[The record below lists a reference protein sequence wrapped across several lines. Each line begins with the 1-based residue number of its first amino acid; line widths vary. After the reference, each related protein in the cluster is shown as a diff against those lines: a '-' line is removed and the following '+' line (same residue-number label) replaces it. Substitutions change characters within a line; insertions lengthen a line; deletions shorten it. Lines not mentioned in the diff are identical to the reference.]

1 MNQATPEATEASSN
15 SEVRILKIASCPS
28 LSGRSNLTYHIG
40 NGASG
45 ICLRVFSNS
54 GSGFFSKEW
63 VELSAVQNAFEKVPD
78 GIALTAHVLSPL
90 FQAKSANNQSFL
102 FAALKYEGL
111 VRTVPDSKGRYER
124 ADVSEFMA
132 EADVLLS

>member
-1 MNQATPEATEASSN
+1 MNQATPEATEASIN
-15 SEVRILKIASCPS
+15 AAVRILKIASCPS

-63 VELSAVQNAFEKVPD
+63 VELSAVQNALEKVPD

-90 FQAKSANNQSFL
+90 FQGKSANNQSFL
-102 FAALKYEGL
+102 FAVLKHEGL
-111 VRTVPDSKGRYER
+111 VSLLKDSQGRYEK
-124 ADVSEFMA
+124 
-132 EADVLLS
+132 VLSR